1 MTLAVVKWFN
11 DSKGYGF
18 LTALDSPQHGKSDI
32 FVHYTE
38 IKGTLNAPGSAD
50 SFKTLAIGQL
60 VECDILS
67 TPRGDYK
74 AANVWKTSEFLKPDE
89 DESDTGNYDPDHSD
103 LGSPY
108 SM

>member
-1 MTLAVVKWFN
+1 MTRAIVKWFN

-38 IKGTLNAPGSAD
+38 IKGHADAPGSAD

-60 VECDILS
+60 VECEILA

-74 AANVWKTSEFLKPDE
+74 AANVWKTSEFIKQENDKE
-89 DESDTGNYDPDHSD
+89 
-103 LGSPY
+103 
-108 SM
+108 